1 MLGASRSSAG
11 SHLIQLRRK
20 NRTQCSDRDIANDLS
35 LPPKNC
41 ASPKS
46 AKTHPKEIVIPNFA
60 KFEFLPIR
68 RNAICDEI
76 PQVHLGR

>member
-20 NRTQCSDRDIANDLS
+20 TRTQFYDRDIGNDLV
-35 LPPKNC
+35 LP
-41 ASPKS
+41 A
-46 AKTHPKEIVIPNFA
+46 KEIVIPNFA

-68 RNAICDEI
+68 QRRDEI
-76 PQVHLGR
+76 PQVHLGG

>member
-11 SHLIQLRRK
+11 SHLIHLRRK
-20 NRTQCSDRDIANDLS
+20 KGTKYYDRDIANDLALS
-35 LPPKNC
+35 PRNC

-46 AKTHPKEIVIPNFA
+46 TGTSAKEIVIPNFA

-68 RNAICDEI
+68 HRDDKTT
-76 PQVHLGR
+76 QVQVGG